1 MHLLYLCVK
10 TSNFA
15 VSITIKNFYDM
26 KTQLLSTLVA
36 LMVAASSFA
45 NTISLIGEA
54 TPGGWS
60 LDNAVA
66 MKPTADGVFEF
77 VGDLKDG
84 SLKLIT
90 QNDFAPSYGPQTN
103 GDSLVMGTTV
113 ELAYRATY
121 GDPDNAFAVKAGRYS
136 LVLDLSG
143 EVAKLTVADGAGLA
157 DKWYVEYPD
166 TLYAVGDATMAG
178 WTATEA
184 IALSETADNSGIYA
198 DTLLLK
204 SGELKFLNQKDWGAG
219 YGATVA
225 NEPINNSGVYALVE
239 LDSTDMKYKVALP
252 QATEFVVEV
261 NVVAGTLT
269 LTALASIYPEKLYIL
284 GDAVGGWS
292 LDTNAQE
299 MTLVEEGVFT
309 WSGSLVEGEMKFFVD
324 KDFSASAYGAV
335 ANGTSIAASGEYA
348 IELLGGEDK
357 KFVATESQVEMTIDL
372 KEMKMVVEV
381 DTIASAVDM
390 VVAENGT
397 MVYDMMG
404 RLRMATNGEIQ
415 PTALPA
421 GVYIIKTSNQSKK
434 VIVK

>member
-1 MHLLYLCVK
+1 
-10 TSNFA
+10 
-15 VSITIKNFYDM
+15 M
-26 KTQLLSTLVA
+26 KTQLLSVLVA
-36 LMVAASSFA
+36 LIVAVPSFA

-77 VGDLKDG
+77 VGDLEDG

-103 GDSLVMGTTV
+103 GDSLVIGTV

-121 GDPDNAFAVKAGRYS
+121 DDPDNAFAVKAGRYS

-143 EVAKLTVADGAGLA
+143 EVAKLTVADGTGLA

-166 TLYAVGDATMAG
+166 TLYAVGDATVAG

-184 IALSETADNSGIYA
+184 IALSETADNSGIYV

-219 YGATVA
+219 YGACIA
-225 NEPINNSGVYALVE
+225 NEPINNAGVYALAA
-239 LDSTDMKYKVALP
+239 LDSTDMKFKVALP

-261 NVVAGTLT
+261 NVVEGSLT
-269 LTALASIYPEKLYIL
+269 LTALASLYPEKLYIL

-292 LDTNAQE
+292 FDTNAQE
-299 MTLVEEGVFT
+299 MTLVAEGVFT

-324 KDFSASAYGAV
+324 KDFSAPAYGAV

-357 KFVATESQVEMTIDL
+357 KFMATESQVEMTIDL

-390 VVAENGT
+390 VVVEGGSA
-397 MVYDMMG
+397 VYDIMG
-404 RLRMATNGEIQ
+404 RLRMVSDGDIL
-415 PTALPA
+415 PSALPA
-421 GVYIIKTSNQSKK
+421 GMYIIKTNNQSKK
-434 VIVK
+434 VILK

>member
-1 MHLLYLCVK
+1 
-10 TSNFA
+10 
-15 VSITIKNFYDM
+15 M
-26 KTQLLSTLVA
+26 KTQLLSVLVA
-36 LMVAASSFA
+36 LIVAVPSFA

-103 GDSLVMGTTV
+103 GDSLVVGTV

-121 GDPDNAFAVKAGRYS
+121 DDPDNAFAVKAGRYS

-143 EVAKLTVADGAGLA
+143 EVAKLTVADGTGLA

-166 TLYAVGDATMAG
+166 TLYAVGDATVAG

-184 IALSETADNSGIYA
+184 IALSETADNSGIYV

-219 YGATVA
+219 YGARVA
-225 NEPINNSGVYALVE
+225 NEPINNAGVYALAA
-239 LDSTDMKYKVALP
+239 LDSKDMKFKVALL

-261 NVVAGTLT
+261 NVVEGSLT
-269 LTALASIYPEKLYIL
+269 LTALAILYPEKLYIL

-292 LDTNAQE
+292 FDTNAQE

-324 KDFSASAYGAV
+324 KDFSSSAYGAV
-335 ANGTSIAASGEYA
+335 THGTSIAASGEYA
-348 IELLGGEDK
+348 LELLGGEDK

-381 DTIASAVDM
+381 DTIATAVDM
-390 VVAENGT
+390 VVVEGGSA
-397 MVYDMMG
+397 VYDIMG
-404 RLRMATNGEIQ
+404 RLRMVSDGDIL
-415 PTALPA
+415 PSALPA
-421 GVYIIKTSNQSKK
+421 GMYIIKTNNQSKK
-434 VIVK
+434 VIIK

>member
-1 MHLLYLCVK
+1 
-10 TSNFA
+10 
-15 VSITIKNFYDM
+15 M
-26 KTQLLSTLVA
+26 KTQLLSVLVA
-36 LMVAASSFA
+36 LIVAVPSFA

-103 GDSLVMGTTV
+103 GESLVIGTV

-121 GDPDNAFAVKAGRYS
+121 ADPDNAFAVKAGRYS

-143 EVAKLTVADGAGLA
+143 EVAKLTVADGTGLA

-184 IALSETADNSGIYA
+184 IALSETADNSGIYV

-219 YGATVA
+219 YGARVA
-225 NEPINNSGVYALVE
+225 NEPINNAGVYALAA
-239 LDSTDMKYKVALP
+239 LDSTDMKFKVALLH
-252 QATEFVVEV
+252 ATEFVVEV
-261 NVVAGTLT
+261 NVVEGSLT
-269 LTALASIYPEKLYIL
+269 LTALASLYPEKLYIL

-324 KDFSASAYGAV
+324 KDFSAPAYGAV
-335 ANGTSIAASGEYA
+335 THGTSIAASGEYA

-381 DTIASAVDM
+381 DTTASAVDM
-390 VVAENGT
+390 VVVEGGSE
-397 MVYDMMG
+397 VYDIMG
-404 RLRMATNGEIQ
+404 RLRMVSDGDIL
-415 PTALPA
+415 PSALPA
-421 GVYIIKTSNQSKK
+421 GMYIIKTNNQSKK
-434 VIVK
+434 VILK

>member
-1 MHLLYLCVK
+1 M
-10 TSNFA
+10 
-15 VSITIKNFYDM
+15 IM
-26 KTQLLSTLVA
+26 KTQLLSMLVA
-36 LMVAASSFA
+36 LMVAVPSMA
-45 NTISLIGEA
+45 NNVSLIGDA

-60 LDNAVA
+60 LDNAVV

-84 SLKLIT
+84 SLKFIT

-103 GDSLVMGTTV
+103 GDSLVIGTV

-121 GDPDNAFAVKAGRYS
+121 DDPDNAFAVKAGRYS

-143 EVAKLTVADGAGLA
+143 EVAKLTVADGTDLA

-166 TLYAVGDATMAG
+166 TLYAVGDATEAG
-178 WTATEA
+178 WTASEA
-184 IALSETADNSGIYA
+184 IAIVETADNSGVYM

-204 SGELKFLNQKDWGAG
+204 SGELKFLNQRDWGAG
-219 YGATVA
+219 YGASVA
-225 NEPINNSGVYALVE
+225 NESIDNAGEYVLAAL
-239 LDSTDMKYKVALP
+239 DDTDMKFKVALP

-261 NVVAGTLT
+261 NIEAGTLT
-269 LTALASIYPEKLYIL
+269 LTALASLYPEKLYIL

-292 LDTNAQE
+292 FDTNAQE
-299 MTLVEEGVFT
+299 MTWVEEGVFE
-309 WSGSLVEGEMKFFVD
+309 WSGALAEGEMKFFVD

-357 KFVATESQVEMTIDL
+357 KFVATESQVEMTINL

-390 VVAENGT
+390 VVVEGGSA
-397 MVYDMMG
+397 VYDVMG
-404 RLRMATNGEIQ
+404 RLRMVSDGDIL
-415 PTALPA
+415 PSALPA
-421 GVYIIKTSNQSKK
+421 GMYIIKTNNQSKK
-434 VIVK
+434 VILK

>member
-1 MHLLYLCVK
+1 
-10 TSNFA
+10 
-15 VSITIKNFYDM
+15 M
-26 KTQLLSTLVA
+26 KTQLLSVLVA
-36 LMVAASSFA
+36 LIVAVPSFA
-45 NTISLIGEA
+45 NSISLIGEA

-103 GDSLVMGTTV
+103 GDSLVIGTV
-113 ELAYRATY
+113 ELAYRASY
-121 GDPDNAFAVKAGRYS
+121 EDPDNAFAVKAGRYS

-143 EVAKLTVADGAGLA
+143 EIAKLTVADGTGLA

-184 IALSETADNSGIYA
+184 IALSETADNSGIYV

-219 YGATVA
+219 YGARVA
-225 NEPINNSGVYALVE
+225 NEPINNAGVYALAA
-239 LDSTDMKYKVALP
+239 LDSTDMKFKVALLH
-252 QATEFVVEV
+252 ATEFVVEV
-261 NVVAGTLT
+261 NVVEGSLT
-269 LTALASIYPEKLYIL
+269 LTALAILYPEKLYIL

-335 ANGTSIAASGEYA
+335 ANGTSIATSGEYA

-390 VVAENGT
+390 VVVEGGSA
-397 MVYDMMG
+397 VYDIMG
-404 RLRMATNGEIQ
+404 RLHMVSDGDIL
-415 PTALPA
+415 PSALPA
-421 GVYIIKTSNQSKK
+421 GMYIIKTNNQSKK
-434 VIVK
+434 VILK

>member
-1 MHLLYLCVK
+1 
-10 TSNFA
+10 
-15 VSITIKNFYDM
+15 M
-26 KTQLLSTLVA
+26 KTQLLSVLVA
-36 LMVAASSFA
+36 LIVAVPSFA

-103 GDSLVMGTTV
+103 GESLVIGTV

-121 GDPDNAFAVKAGRYS
+121 DDPDNAFAVKAGRYS

-143 EVAKLTVADGAGLA
+143 EVAKLTVADGTGLA

-166 TLYAVGDATMAG
+166 TLYAVGDATVAG

-184 IALSETADNSGIYA
+184 IALSETADNSGIYV

-219 YGATVA
+219 YGARVA
-225 NEPINNSGVYALVE
+225 NEPINNAGVYALAA
-239 LDSTDMKYKVALP
+239 LDSTDMKFKVALL
-252 QATEFVVEV
+252 QATEFMVEV
-261 NVVAGTLT
+261 NVVEGTLT
-269 LTALASIYPEKLYIL
+269 LTALASLYPEKLYIL

-292 LDTNAQE
+292 FDTNAQE

-324 KDFSASAYGAV
+324 KDFSAPAYGAV

-357 KFVATESQVEMTIDL
+357 KFMAAESQVEMTIDL

-390 VVAENGT
+390 VVVEGGSE
-397 MVYDMMG
+397 VYDIMG
-404 RLRMATNGEIQ
+404 RLRMVSDGDIL
-415 PTALPA
+415 PSALPA
-421 GVYIIKTSNQSKK
+421 GMYIIKTNNQSKK
-434 VIVK
+434 VILK

>member
-1 MHLLYLCVK
+1 
-10 TSNFA
+10 
-15 VSITIKNFYDM
+15 M
-26 KTQLLSTLVA
+26 KTQLLSVLVA
-36 LMVAASSFA
+36 LIVAVPSFA

-90 QNDFAPSYGPQTN
+90 QNDFAPSYGPQTD
-103 GDSLVMGTTV
+103 GDPLVIGTV

-121 GDPDNAFAVKAGRYS
+121 DDPDNAFAVKAGRYS

-143 EVAKLTVADGAGLA
+143 EVAKLTVADGTGLA

-166 TLYAVGDATMAG
+166 TLYAVGDATVAG

-184 IALSETADNSGIYA
+184 IALSETADNSGIYV

-225 NEPINNSGVYALVE
+225 NEPINNSGVYALAA
-239 LDSTDMKYKVALP
+239 LGSTDMKFKVSLP
-252 QATEFVVEV
+252 QAIEFLVEV
-261 NVVAGTLT
+261 NLTAGTLT
-269 LTALASIYPEKLYIL
+269 LTALEGLYPEKLYIL

-292 LDTNAQE
+292 FDTNAQE

-324 KDFSASAYGAV
+324 KDFSSSAYGAV
-335 ANGTSIAASGEYA
+335 THGTSIAASGEYA
-348 IELLGGEDK
+348 LELLGGEDK

-381 DTIASAVDM
+381 DTIATAVDM
-390 VVAENGT
+390 VVVEGGSA
-397 MVYDMMG
+397 VYDIMG
-404 RLRMATNGEIQ
+404 RLRMVSDGDIL
-415 PTALPA
+415 PSALPA
-421 GVYIIKTSNQSKK
+421 GMYIIKTNNQSKK
-434 VIVK
+434 VIIK

>member
-1 MHLLYLCVK
+1 
-10 TSNFA
+10 
-15 VSITIKNFYDM
+15 M
-26 KTQLLSTLVA
+26 KTQLLSVLVA
-36 LMVAASSFA
+36 LIVAVPSFA
-45 NTISLIGEA
+45 NTISLIGDA

-60 LDNAVA
+60 LDNPVA

-103 GDSLVMGTTV
+103 GESLVIGTV

-121 GDPDNAFAVKAGRYS
+121 DDPDNAFAVKAGRYS

-143 EVAKLTVADGAGLA
+143 EVAKLTVADGTGLA

-166 TLYAVGDATMAG
+166 TLYAVGDATVAG

-184 IALSETADNSGIYA
+184 IALSETADNSGIYV

-219 YGATVA
+219 YGARVA
-225 NEPINNSGVYALVE
+225 NEPINNAGVYALAA
-239 LDSTDMKYKVALP
+239 LDSTDMKFKVALP

-261 NVVAGTLT
+261 NVVEGSLT
-269 LTALASIYPEKLYIL
+269 LTALASLYPEKLYIL

-292 LDTNAQE
+292 FDTNAQE
-299 MTLVEEGVFT
+299 MTLVAEGVFT

-335 ANGTSIAASGEYA
+335 ANGTSIATSGEYA

-390 VVAENGT
+390 VVAEGGSA
-397 MVYDMMG
+397 VYDIMG
-404 RLRMATNGEIQ
+404 RLRMVSDGDIL
-415 PTALPA
+415 PSALPA
-421 GVYIIKTSNQSKK
+421 GMYIIKTNNQSKK
-434 VIVK
+434 VILK

>member
-1 MHLLYLCVK
+1 
-10 TSNFA
+10 
-15 VSITIKNFYDM
+15 M
-26 KTQLLSTLVA
+26 KTQLLSVLVA
-36 LMVAASSFA
+36 LIVAVPSFA

-103 GDSLVMGTTV
+103 GDSLVIGTV

-121 GDPDNAFAVKAGRYS
+121 ADPDNAFAVKAGRYS

-143 EVAKLTVADGAGLA
+143 EVAKLTVADGTGLA

-184 IALSETADNSGIYA
+184 IALSETADNSGIYV

-219 YGATVA
+219 YGARVA
-225 NEPINNSGVYALVE
+225 NEPINNAGVYALAA
-239 LDSTDMKYKVALP
+239 LDSTDMKFKVALLH
-252 QATEFVVEV
+252 ATEFVVEV
-261 NVVAGTLT
+261 NVVEGTLT
-269 LTALASIYPEKLYIL
+269 LTALASLYPEKLYIL

-292 LDTNAQE
+292 FDTNAQE

-381 DTIASAVDM
+381 DTIANAVDM
-390 VVAENGT
+390 VVVEGGSA
-397 MVYDMMG
+397 VYDIMG
-404 RLRMATNGEIQ
+404 RLRMVSDGDIL
-415 PTALPA
+415 PSALPA
-421 GVYIIKTSNQSKK
+421 GMYIIKTNNQSKK
-434 VIVK
+434 VIIK

>member
-1 MHLLYLCVK
+1 
-10 TSNFA
+10 
-15 VSITIKNFYDM
+15 M
-26 KTQLLSTLVA
+26 KTQLLSVLVA
-36 LMVAASSFA
+36 LIVAVPSFA

-103 GDSLVMGTTV
+103 GDSLVIGTV

-121 GDPDNAFAVKAGRYS
+121 DDPDNAFAVKAGRYS
-136 LVLDLSG
+136 LILDLSG
-143 EVAKLTVADGAGLA
+143 EVAKLTVADGTGLA

-225 NEPINNSGVYALVE
+225 NAPIDNSGVYALAA
-239 LDSTDMKYKVALP
+239 LDSTDMKFKVALL

-261 NVVAGTLT
+261 NVVEGSLT
-269 LTALASIYPEKLYIL
+269 LTALASLYPEKLYIL

-292 LDTNAQE
+292 FDTNAQE

-324 KDFSASAYGAV
+324 KDFSAWAYGAV
-335 ANGTSIAASGEYA
+335 THGTSIAASGEYA

-381 DTIASAVDM
+381 DAIASAVDM
-390 VVAENGT
+390 VVVEGGSA
-397 MVYDMMG
+397 VYDIMG
-404 RLRMATNGEIQ
+404 RLRMVSDGDIL
-415 PTALPA
+415 PSALPA
-421 GVYIIKTSNQSKK
+421 GMYIIKTNNQSKK
-434 VIVK
+434 VILK

>member
-1 MHLLYLCVK
+1 
-10 TSNFA
+10 
-15 VSITIKNFYDM
+15 M
-26 KTQLLSTLVA
+26 KTQLLSVLVA
-36 LMVAASSFA
+36 LIVAVPSFA

-90 QNDFAPSYGPQTN
+90 QNDFAPSYGPQTD
-103 GDSLVMGTTV
+103 GDPLVIGTV

-121 GDPDNAFAVKAGRYS
+121 DDPDNAFAVKAGRYS

-143 EVAKLTVADGAGLA
+143 EVAKLTVADGTGLA

-166 TLYAVGDATMAG
+166 TLYAVGDATVAG

-184 IALSETADNSGIYA
+184 IALSETADNSGIYV

-219 YGATVA
+219 YGARVA
-225 NEPINNSGVYALVE
+225 NEPINNAGVYALAA
-239 LDSTDMKYKVALP
+239 LDSKDMKFKVALL

-261 NVVAGTLT
+261 NVVEGSLT
-269 LTALASIYPEKLYIL
+269 LTALAILYPEKLYIL

-292 LDTNAQE
+292 FDTNAQE

-324 KDFSASAYGAV
+324 KDFSSSAYGAV
-335 ANGTSIAASGEYA
+335 THGTSIAASGEYA
-348 IELLGGEDK
+348 LELLGGEDK

-381 DTIASAVDM
+381 DTIATAVDM
-390 VVAENGT
+390 VVVEGGSA
-397 MVYDMMG
+397 VYDIMG
-404 RLRMATNGEIQ
+404 RLRMVSDGDIL
-415 PTALPA
+415 PSALPA
-421 GVYIIKTSNQSKK
+421 GMYIIKTNNQSKK
-434 VIVK
+434 VIIK

>member
-1 MHLLYLCVK
+1 
-10 TSNFA
+10 
-15 VSITIKNFYDM
+15 M
-26 KTQLLSTLVA
+26 KTQLLSVLVA
-36 LMVAASSFA
+36 LIVAVPSFA

-103 GDSLVMGTTV
+103 GDSLVVGTV

-121 GDPDNAFAVKAGRYS
+121 ADPDNAFAVKAGRYS

-143 EVAKLTVADGAGLA
+143 EEAKLTVADGTGLA

-184 IALSETADNSGIYA
+184 IALSETADNSGIYV

-219 YGATVA
+219 YGARVA
-225 NEPINNSGVYALVE
+225 NEPINNAGVYALAA
-239 LDSTDMKYKVALP
+239 LDSKDMKFKVALL

-261 NVVAGTLT
+261 NVVEGSLT
-269 LTALASIYPEKLYIL
+269 LTALAILYPEKLYIL

-292 LDTNAQE
+292 FDTNAQE

-324 KDFSASAYGAV
+324 KDFSSSAYGAV
-335 ANGTSIAASGEYA
+335 THGTSIAASGEYA
-348 IELLGGEDK
+348 LELLGGEDK

-381 DTIASAVDM
+381 DTIATAVDM
-390 VVAENGT
+390 VVVEGGSA
-397 MVYDMMG
+397 VYDIMG
-404 RLRMATNGEIQ
+404 RLRMVSDGDIL
-415 PTALPA
+415 PSALPA
-421 GVYIIKTSNQSKK
+421 GMYIIKTNNQSKK
-434 VIVK
+434 VIIK

>member
-1 MHLLYLCVK
+1 
-10 TSNFA
+10 
-15 VSITIKNFYDM
+15 M
-26 KTQLLSTLVA
+26 KTQLLSVLVA
-36 LMVAASSFA
+36 LIVAVPSFA

-84 SLKLIT
+84 SLKFVV
-90 QNDFAPSYGPQTN
+90 QHDFVPSYGPQTN
-103 GDSLVMGTTV
+103 GESLVIGTV
-113 ELAYRATY
+113 ELAYRATL

-143 EVAKLTVADGAGLA
+143 EVAKLTVADGTGLA

-166 TLYAVGDATMAG
+166 TLYAVGDATVAG

-184 IALSETADNSGIYA
+184 IALSETADNSGIYV

-225 NEPINNSGVYALVE
+225 NEPINNAGVYALAA
-239 LDSTDMKYKVALP
+239 LDASDMKFKVSLS

-269 LTALASIYPEKLYIL
+269 LTAIYPEKLYIL

-292 LDTNAQE
+292 FDTNAQE

-348 IELLGGEDK
+348 IELLRGEDK
-357 KFVATESQVEMTIDL
+357 KFVATKSQVEMTIDL

-381 DTIASAVDM
+381 DTIATAVDM
-390 VVAENGT
+390 VVVEGGSA
-397 MVYDMMG
+397 VYDIMG
-404 RLRMATNGEIQ
+404 RLRMVSDGDIL
-415 PTALPA
+415 PSALPA
-421 GVYIIKTSNQSKK
+421 GMYIIKTNNQSKK
-434 VIVK
+434 VIIK

>member
-1 MHLLYLCVK
+1 
-10 TSNFA
+10 
-15 VSITIKNFYDM
+15 M
-26 KTQLLSTLVA
+26 KTQLLSVLVA
-36 LMVAASSFA
+36 LIVAVPSFA

-103 GDSLVMGTTV
+103 GESLVIGTV

-121 GDPDNAFAVKAGRYS
+121 ADPDNAFAVKAGRYS

-143 EVAKLTVADGAGLA
+143 EEAKLTVADGTGLA

-184 IALSETADNSGIYA
+184 IALSETADNSGIYV

-219 YGATVA
+219 YGARVA
-225 NEPINNSGVYALVE
+225 NEPINNAGVYALAA
-239 LDSTDMKYKVALP
+239 LDSKDMKFKVALL

-261 NVVAGTLT
+261 NVVEGSLT
-269 LTALASIYPEKLYIL
+269 LTALAILYPEKLYIL

-292 LDTNAQE
+292 FDTNAQE

-324 KDFSASAYGAV
+324 KDFSSSAYGAV
-335 ANGTSIAASGEYA
+335 THGTSIAASGEYA
-348 IELLGGEDK
+348 LELLGGEDK

-390 VVAENGT
+390 VVVEGGSA
-397 MVYDMMG
+397 VYDIMG
-404 RLRMATNGEIQ
+404 RLRMVSDGDIL
-415 PTALPA
+415 PSALPA
-421 GVYIIKTSNQSKK
+421 GMYIIKTNNQSKK
-434 VIVK
+434 VILK

>member
-1 MHLLYLCVK
+1 
-10 TSNFA
+10 
-15 VSITIKNFYDM
+15 M
-26 KTQLLSTLVA
+26 KTQLLSVLVA
-36 LMVAASSFA
+36 LIVAVPSFA

-103 GDSLVMGTTV
+103 GDSLVIGTV

-121 GDPDNAFAVKAGRYS
+121 ADPDNAFAVKAGRYS

-143 EVAKLTVADGAGLA
+143 EEAKLTVADGTGLA

-184 IALSETADNSGIYA
+184 IALSETADNSGIYV

-219 YGATVA
+219 YGARVA
-225 NEPINNSGVYALVE
+225 NEPINNAGVYALAA
-239 LDSTDMKYKVALP
+239 LDSKDMKFKVALL

-261 NVVAGTLT
+261 NVVEGSLT
-269 LTALASIYPEKLYIL
+269 LTALAILYPEKLYIL

-292 LDTNAQE
+292 FDTNAQE

-324 KDFSASAYGAV
+324 KDFSSSAYGAV
-335 ANGTSIAASGEYA
+335 THGTSIAASGEYA
-348 IELLGGEDK
+348 LELLGGEDK

-381 DTIASAVDM
+381 DTIATAVDM
-390 VVAENGT
+390 VVVEGGSA
-397 MVYDMMG
+397 VYDIMG
-404 RLRMATNGEIQ
+404 RLRMVSDGDIL
-415 PTALPA
+415 PSALPA
-421 GVYIIKTSNQSKK
+421 GMYIIKTNNQSKK
-434 VIVK
+434 VIIK

>member
-1 MHLLYLCVK
+1 
-10 TSNFA
+10 
-15 VSITIKNFYDM
+15 M
-26 KTQLLSTLVA
+26 KTQLLSVLVA
-36 LMVAASSFA
+36 LIVAVPSFA

-103 GDSLVMGTTV
+103 GESLVIGTV

-121 GDPDNAFAVKAGRYS
+121 ADPDNAFAVKAGRYS

-143 EVAKLTVADGAGLA
+143 EEAKLTVADGTGLA

-184 IALSETADNSGIYA
+184 IALSETADNSGIYV

-219 YGATVA
+219 YGARVA
-225 NEPINNSGVYALVE
+225 NEPINNAGVYALAA
-239 LDSTDMKYKVALP
+239 LDSKDMKFKVALL

-261 NVVAGTLT
+261 NVVEGSLT
-269 LTALASIYPEKLYIL
+269 LTALAILYPEKLYIL

-292 LDTNAQE
+292 FDTNAQE

-324 KDFSASAYGAV
+324 KDFSSSAYGAV
-335 ANGTSIAASGEYA
+335 THGTSIAASGEYA

-390 VVAENGT
+390 VVVEGGSA
-397 MVYDMMG
+397 VYDIMG
-404 RLRMATNGEIQ
+404 RLRMVSDGDIL
-415 PTALPA
+415 PSALPA
-421 GVYIIKTSNQSKK
+421 GMYIIKTNNQSKK
-434 VIVK
+434 VILK

>member
-1 MHLLYLCVK
+1 
-10 TSNFA
+10 
-15 VSITIKNFYDM
+15 M
-26 KTQLLSTLVA
+26 KTQLLSVLVA
-36 LMVAASSFA
+36 LIVAVPSFA

-103 GDSLVMGTTV
+103 GESLVIGTV

-121 GDPDNAFAVKAGRYS
+121 ADPDNAFAVKAGRYS

-143 EVAKLTVADGAGLA
+143 EEAKLTVADGTGLA

-184 IALSETADNSGIYA
+184 IALSETADNSGIYV

-219 YGATVA
+219 YGARVA
-225 NEPINNSGVYALVE
+225 NEPINNAGVYALAA
-239 LDSTDMKYKVALP
+239 LDSKDMKFKVALL

-261 NVVAGTLT
+261 NVVEGSLT
-269 LTALASIYPEKLYIL
+269 LTALAILYPEKLYIL

-292 LDTNAQE
+292 FDTNAQE

-335 ANGTSIAASGEYA
+335 AHGTSIAASGEYA

-381 DTIASAVDM
+381 DTIATAVDM
-390 VVAENGT
+390 VVVEGGSA
-397 MVYDMMG
+397 VYDIMG
-404 RLRMATNGEIQ
+404 RLRMVSDGDIL
-415 PTALPA
+415 PSALPA
-421 GVYIIKTSNQSKK
+421 GMYIIKTNNQSKK
-434 VIVK
+434 VIIK

>member
-1 MHLLYLCVK
+1 
-10 TSNFA
+10 
-15 VSITIKNFYDM
+15 
-26 KTQLLSTLVA
+26 
-36 LMVAASSFA
+36 
-45 NTISLIGEA
+45 
-54 TPGGWS
+54 
-60 LDNAVA
+60 

-103 GDSLVMGTTV
+103 GDSLVIGTV

-121 GDPDNAFAVKAGRYS
+121 DDPDNAFAVKAGRYS

-143 EVAKLTVADGAGLA
+143 EVAKLTVADGTGLA

-166 TLYAVGDATMAG
+166 TLYAVGDATVAG

-184 IALSETADNSGIYA
+184 IALSETADNSGIYV

-219 YGATVA
+219 YGARVA
-225 NEPINNSGVYALVE
+225 NEPINNAGVYALAA
-239 LDSTDMKYKVALP
+239 LDSTDMKFKVALLH
-252 QATEFVVEV
+252 ATEFVVEV
-261 NVVAGTLT
+261 NVVEGSLT
-269 LTALASIYPEKLYIL
+269 LTALAILYPEKLYIL

-292 LDTNAQE
+292 FDTNAQE

-357 KFVATESQVEMTIDL
+357 KFMAAESQVEMTIDL

-381 DTIASAVDM
+381 DAIATAVDM
-390 VVAENGT
+390 VVVEGGSA
-397 MVYDMMG
+397 VYDIMG
-404 RLRMATNGEIQ
+404 RLRMVSDGDIL
-415 PTALPA
+415 PSALPA
-421 GVYIIKTSNQSKK
+421 GMYIIKTNNQSKK
-434 VIVK
+434 VIIK

>member
-1 MHLLYLCVK
+1 
-10 TSNFA
+10 
-15 VSITIKNFYDM
+15 M
-26 KTQLLSTLVA
+26 KTQLLSVLVA
-36 LMVAASSFA
+36 LIVAVPSFA

-103 GDSLVMGTTV
+103 GESLVIGTV

-121 GDPDNAFAVKAGRYS
+121 ADPDNAFAVKAGRYS

-143 EVAKLTVADGAGLA
+143 EEAKLTVADGTGLA

-184 IALSETADNSGIYA
+184 IALSETADNSGIYV

-219 YGATVA
+219 YGARVA
-225 NEPINNSGVYALVE
+225 NEPINNAGVYALAA
-239 LDSTDMKYKVALP
+239 LDSKDMKFKVALL

-261 NVVAGTLT
+261 NVVEGSLT
-269 LTALASIYPEKLYIL
+269 LTALAILYPEKLYIL

-292 LDTNAQE
+292 FDTNAQE

-324 KDFSASAYGAV
+324 KDFSSSAYGAV
-335 ANGTSIAASGEYA
+335 THGTSIAASGEYA
-348 IELLGGEDK
+348 LELLGGEDK

-390 VVAENGT
+390 VVVEGGSA
-397 MVYDMMG
+397 VYDIMG
-404 RLRMATNGEIQ
+404 RLRMVSDGDIL
-415 PTALPA
+415 PSALPA
-421 GVYIIKTSNQSKK
+421 GMYIIKTNNQSKK
-434 VIVK
+434 VIIK

>member
-1 MHLLYLCVK
+1 
-10 TSNFA
+10 
-15 VSITIKNFYDM
+15 M
-26 KTQLLSTLVA
+26 KTQLLSVLVA
-36 LMVAASSFA
+36 LIVAVPSFA

-54 TPGGWS
+54 TPGGWA

-103 GDSLVMGTTV
+103 GDSLVIGTV
-113 ELAYRATY
+113 ELAYRASY
-121 GDPDNAFAVKAGRYS
+121 EDPDNAFAVKAGRYS

-143 EVAKLTVADGAGLA
+143 EIAKLTVADGTGLA

-184 IALSETADNSGIYA
+184 IALSETADNSGIYV

-219 YGATVA
+219 YGARVA
-225 NEPINNSGVYALVE
+225 NEPINNAGVYALAA
-239 LDSTDMKYKVALP
+239 LDSTDMKFKVALP

-261 NVVAGTLT
+261 NVVEGTLT
-269 LTALASIYPEKLYIL
+269 LTALASLYPEKMYIL

-292 LDTNAQE
+292 FDTNAQE

-390 VVAENGT
+390 VVVEGGSA
-397 MVYDMMG
+397 VYDIMG
-404 RLRMATNGEIQ
+404 RLRMVSDGDIL
-415 PTALPA
+415 PSALPA
-421 GVYIIKTSNQSKK
+421 GMYIIKTNNQSKK
-434 VIVK
+434 VIIK

>member
-1 MHLLYLCVK
+1 
-10 TSNFA
+10 
-15 VSITIKNFYDM
+15 M
-26 KTQLLSTLVA
+26 KTQLLSVLVA
-36 LMVAASSFA
+36 LIVAVPSFA

-66 MKPTADGVFEF
+66 MKPAADDVFEF

-84 SLKLIT
+84 SLKFVV
-90 QNDFAPSYGPQTN
+90 QHDFVPSYGPQTN
-103 GDSLVMGTTV
+103 GESLVIGTV
-113 ELAYRATY
+113 ELAYRAIY
-121 GDPDNAFAVKAGRYS
+121 DDPDNAFAVKAGRYS

-143 EVAKLTVADGAGLA
+143 EVAKLTVADGTGLA

-166 TLYAVGDATMAG
+166 TLYAVGDATVAG

-184 IALSETADNSGIYA
+184 IALSETADNSGIYV

-219 YGATVA
+219 YGARVA
-225 NEPINNSGVYALVE
+225 NEPINNAGVYALAA
-239 LDSTDMKYKVALP
+239 LDSTDMKFKVALP

-261 NVVAGTLT
+261 NVVEGSLT

-292 LDTNAQE
+292 FDTNAQE

-309 WSGSLVEGEMKFFVD
+309 WSGSLAEGEMKFFVD
-324 KDFSASAYGAV
+324 KDFSSSAYGAV
-335 ANGTSIAASGEYA
+335 THGTSIAASGEYA

-381 DTIASAVDM
+381 DAIATAVDM
-390 VVAENGT
+390 VVVEGGSA
-397 MVYDMMG
+397 VYDIMG
-404 RLRMATNGEIQ
+404 RLRMISDGDIL
-415 PTALPA
+415 PSALPA
-421 GVYIIKTSNQSKK
+421 GMYIIKTNNQSKK
-434 VIVK
+434 VILK

>member
-1 MHLLYLCVK
+1 
-10 TSNFA
+10 
-15 VSITIKNFYDM
+15 M
-26 KTQLLSTLVA
+26 KTQLLSVLVA
-36 LMVAASSFA
+36 LIVAVPSFA

-103 GDSLVMGTTV
+103 GESLVIGTV

-121 GDPDNAFAVKAGRYS
+121 ADPDNAFAVKAGRYS

-143 EVAKLTVADGAGLA
+143 EVAKLTVADGTGLA

-184 IALSETADNSGIYA
+184 IALSETADNSGIYV

-219 YGATVA
+219 YGARVA
-225 NEPINNSGVYALVE
+225 NEPINNAGVYALAA
-239 LDSTDMKYKVALP
+239 LDSKDMKFKVALL

-261 NVVAGTLT
+261 NVVEGSLT
-269 LTALASIYPEKLYIL
+269 LTALAILYPEKLYIL

-292 LDTNAQE
+292 FDTNAQE

-324 KDFSASAYGAV
+324 KDFSSSAYGAV
-335 ANGTSIAASGEYA
+335 THGTSIAASGEYA
-348 IELLGGEDK
+348 LELLGGEDK

-381 DTIASAVDM
+381 DTIATAVDM
-390 VVAENGT
+390 VVVEGGSA
-397 MVYDMMG
+397 VYDIMG
-404 RLRMATNGEIQ
+404 RLRMVSDGDIL
-415 PTALPA
+415 PSALPA
-421 GVYIIKTSNQSKK
+421 GMYIIKTNNQSKK
-434 VIVK
+434 VIIK

>member
-1 MHLLYLCVK
+1 
-10 TSNFA
+10 
-15 VSITIKNFYDM
+15 M
-26 KTQLLSTLVA
+26 KTQLLSVLVA
-36 LMVAASSFA
+36 LIVAVPSFA

-103 GDSLVMGTTV
+103 GDSLVVGTV

-121 GDPDNAFAVKAGRYS
+121 DDPDNAFAVKAGRYS

-143 EVAKLTVADGAGLA
+143 EVAKLTVADGTGLA

-166 TLYAVGDATMAG
+166 TLYAVGDATVAG

-184 IALSETADNSGIYA
+184 IALSETADNSGIYV

-219 YGATVA
+219 YGARVA
-225 NEPINNSGVYALVE
+225 NEPINNAGVYALAA
-239 LDSTDMKYKVALP
+239 LDSTDMKFKVALP

-261 NVVAGTLT
+261 NVVEGSLT
-269 LTALASIYPEKLYIL
+269 LTALASLYPEKLYIL

-292 LDTNAQE
+292 FDTNAQE

-390 VVAENGT
+390 VVVEGGSA
-397 MVYDMMG
+397 VYDIMG
-404 RLRMATNGEIQ
+404 RLRMVSDGDIL
-415 PTALPA
+415 PSALPA
-421 GVYIIKTSNQSKK
+421 GMYIIKTNNQSKK
-434 VIVK
+434 VIIK

>member
-1 MHLLYLCVK
+1 
-10 TSNFA
+10 
-15 VSITIKNFYDM
+15 M
-26 KTQLLSTLVA
+26 KTQLLSVLVA
-36 LMVAASSFA
+36 LIVAVPSFA

-103 GDSLVMGTTV
+103 GDSLVVGTV

-121 GDPDNAFAVKAGRYS
+121 DDPDNAFAVKAGRYS

-143 EVAKLTVADGAGLA
+143 EVAKLTVADGTGLA

-184 IALSETADNSGIYA
+184 IALSETADNSGIYV

-219 YGATVA
+219 YGARVA
-225 NEPINNSGVYALVE
+225 NEPINNAGVYALAA
-239 LDSTDMKYKVALP
+239 LDSTDMKFKVALL

-261 NVVAGTLT
+261 NVVEGSLT
-269 LTALASIYPEKLYIL
+269 LTALASLYPEKLYIL

-292 LDTNAQE
+292 FDTNAQE

-335 ANGTSIAASGEYA
+335 ANGTSLAASGEYA

-357 KFVATESQVEMTIDL
+357 KFVAAESQVEMTIDL

-381 DTIASAVDM
+381 GAIATAIDM
-390 VVAENGT
+390 VVVEGGSA
-397 MVYDMMG
+397 VYDIMG
-404 RLRMATNGEIQ
+404 RLRMVSDGDIL
-415 PTALPA
+415 PSALPA
-421 GVYIIKTSNQSKK
+421 GMYIIKTNNQSKK
-434 VIVK
+434 VILK

>member
-1 MHLLYLCVK
+1 
-10 TSNFA
+10 
-15 VSITIKNFYDM
+15 M
-26 KTQLLSTLVA
+26 KTQLLSVLVA
-36 LMVAASSFA
+36 LIVAVPSFA

-103 GDSLVMGTTV
+103 GESLVIGTV

-121 GDPDNAFAVKAGRYS
+121 ADPDNAFAVKAGRYS

-143 EVAKLTVADGAGLA
+143 EEAKLTVADGTGLA

-184 IALSETADNSGIYA
+184 IALSETADNSGIYV

-219 YGATVA
+219 YGARVA
-225 NEPINNSGVYALVE
+225 NEPINNAGVYALAA
-239 LDSTDMKYKVALP
+239 LDSKDMKFKVALL

-261 NVVAGTLT
+261 NVVEGSLT
-269 LTALASIYPEKLYIL
+269 LTALAILYPEKLYIL

-292 LDTNAQE
+292 FDTNAQE

-324 KDFSASAYGAV
+324 KDFSSSAYGAV
-335 ANGTSIAASGEYA
+335 THGTSIAASGEYA
-348 IELLGGEDK
+348 LELLGGEDK
-357 KFVATESQVEMTIDL
+357 KFMAAESQVEMTIDL

-381 DTIASAVDM
+381 DTIATAVDM
-390 VVAENGT
+390 VVVEGGSA
-397 MVYDMMG
+397 VYDIMG
-404 RLRMATNGEIQ
+404 RLRMVSDGDIL
-415 PTALPA
+415 PSALPA
-421 GVYIIKTSNQSKK
+421 GMYIIKTNNQSKK
-434 VIVK
+434 VIIK

>member
-1 MHLLYLCVK
+1 
-10 TSNFA
+10 
-15 VSITIKNFYDM
+15 M
-26 KTQLLSTLVA
+26 KTQLLSILVA
-36 LMVAASSFA
+36 LIVAVPSFA
-45 NTISLIGEA
+45 NTVSLIGEA

-60 LDNAVA
+60 LDKAVA
-66 MKPTADGVFEF
+66 MKPMADDVFEF

-103 GDSLVMGTTV
+103 GDSLVIGTV

-121 GDPDNAFAVKAGRYS
+121 DDPDNAFAVKAGRYS

-143 EVAKLTVADGAGLA
+143 EVAKLTVADGTGLA

-166 TLYAVGDATMAG
+166 TLYAVGDATVAG

-184 IALSETADNSGIYA
+184 IALSETADNSGIYV

-219 YGATVA
+219 YGARVA
-225 NEPINNSGVYALVE
+225 NEPINNAGVYALAA
-239 LDSTDMKYKVALP
+239 LDSTDMKFKVALL

-261 NVVAGTLT
+261 NVVEGSLT
-269 LTALASIYPEKLYIL
+269 LTALASLYPEKLYIL

-292 LDTNAQE
+292 FDTNAQE

-309 WSGSLVEGEMKFFVD
+309 WSGFLVEGEMKFFVD

-357 KFVATESQVEMTIDL
+357 KFVATKSQVEMTIDL

-390 VVAENGT
+390 VVVEGGSA
-397 MVYDMMG
+397 VYDIMG
-404 RLRMATNGEIQ
+404 RLRMISDGDIL
-415 PTALPA
+415 PSALPA
-421 GVYIIKTSNQSKK
+421 GMYIIKTNNQSKK
-434 VIVK
+434 VILK

>member
-1 MHLLYLCVK
+1 
-10 TSNFA
+10 
-15 VSITIKNFYDM
+15 M
-26 KTQLLSTLVA
+26 KTQLLSVLVA
-36 LMVAASSFA
+36 LIVAVPSFA

-103 GDSLVMGTTV
+103 GDSLVIGTV
-113 ELAYRATY
+113 ELAYRASY
-121 GDPDNAFAVKAGRYS
+121 EDPDNAFAVKAGRYS

-143 EVAKLTVADGAGLA
+143 EIAKLTVADGTGLA

-166 TLYAVGDATMAG
+166 TLYAVGDATVAG

-184 IALSETADNSGIYA
+184 IALSETADNSGIYV

-219 YGATVA
+219 YGARVA
-225 NEPINNSGVYALVE
+225 NEPINNAGVYALAA
-239 LDSTDMKYKVALP
+239 LDSTDMKFKVALP

-261 NVVAGTLT
+261 NVVEGTLT
-269 LTALASIYPEKLYIL
+269 LTALASLYPEKLYIL

-292 LDTNAQE
+292 FDTNAQE

-381 DTIASAVDM
+381 DTIANAVDM
-390 VVAENGT
+390 VVVEGGSA
-397 MVYDMMG
+397 VYDIMG
-404 RLRMATNGEIQ
+404 RLRMVSDGDIL
-415 PTALPA
+415 PSALPA
-421 GVYIIKTSNQSKK
+421 GMYIIKTNNQSKK
-434 VIVK
+434 VILK

>member
-1 MHLLYLCVK
+1 
-10 TSNFA
+10 
-15 VSITIKNFYDM
+15 M
-26 KTQLLSTLVA
+26 KTQLLSVLVA
-36 LMVAASSFA
+36 LIVAVPSFA

-103 GDSLVMGTTV
+103 GDSLVIGTV

-143 EVAKLTVADGAGLA
+143 EVAKLTVADGTGLA

-166 TLYAVGDATMAG
+166 TLYAVGDATVAG

-184 IALSETADNSGIYA
+184 IALSETADNSGIYV

-219 YGATVA
+219 YGARVA
-225 NEPINNSGVYALVE
+225 NEPINNAGVYALAA
-239 LDSTDMKYKVALP
+239 LDSTDMKFKVALP
-252 QATEFVVEV
+252 QVTEFVVEV
-261 NVVAGTLT
+261 NVVEGSLT
-269 LTALASIYPEKLYIL
+269 LTALASLYPEKMYIL

-292 LDTNAQE
+292 FDDNAQE
-299 MTLVEEGVFT
+299 MTWVEEGVFE
-309 WSGSLVEGEMKFFVD
+309 WSGALAEGEMKFFVD
-324 KDFSASAYGAV
+324 KDFSSSAYGAV
-335 ANGTSIAASGEYA
+335 VNGTSLAASGEYA
-348 IELLGGEDK
+348 IELLASEDK
-357 KFVATESQVEMTIDL
+357 KFVAAESQVEMTIDL

-381 DTIASAVDM
+381 GAIATAVDM
-390 VVAENGT
+390 VVVEGGIA
-397 MVYDMMG
+397 VYDIMG
-404 RLRMATNGEIQ
+404 RLRMVSDGDIL
-415 PTALPA
+415 PSALPA
-421 GVYIIKTSNQSKK
+421 GMYIIKTNNQLKK
-434 VIVK
+434 VIIK

>member
-1 MHLLYLCVK
+1 
-10 TSNFA
+10 
-15 VSITIKNFYDM
+15 M
-26 KTQLLSTLVA
+26 KTQLLSVLVA
-36 LMVAASSFA
+36 LIVAVPSFA

-103 GDSLVMGTTV
+103 GDSLVIGTV

-121 GDPDNAFAVKAGRYS
+121 ADPDNAFAVKAGRYS

-143 EVAKLTVADGAGLA
+143 EVAKLTVADGTGLA

-166 TLYAVGDATMAG
+166 TLYAVGDATVAG

-184 IALSETADNSGIYA
+184 IALSETADNSGIYV

-219 YGATVA
+219 YGARVA
-225 NEPINNSGVYALVE
+225 NEPINNAGVYALAA
-239 LDSTDMKYKVALP
+239 LDSTDMKFKVALP

-261 NVVAGTLT
+261 NVVEGTLT
-269 LTALASIYPEKLYIL
+269 LTALASLYPEKLYIL

-292 LDTNAQE
+292 FDTNAQE

-381 DTIASAVDM
+381 DTTASAVDM
-390 VVAENGT
+390 VVVEGGSE
-397 MVYDMMG
+397 VYDIMG
-404 RLRMATNGEIQ
+404 RLRMVSDGDML
-415 PTALPA
+415 PSALPA
-421 GVYIIKTSNQSKK
+421 GMYIIKTNNQSKK
-434 VIVK
+434 VILK

>member
-1 MHLLYLCVK
+1 
-10 TSNFA
+10 
-15 VSITIKNFYDM
+15 M
-26 KTQLLSTLVA
+26 KTQLLSVLVA
-36 LMVAASSFA
+36 LIVAVPSFA
-45 NTISLIGEA
+45 NTISLIGDA

-66 MKPTADGVFEF
+66 MMPTADGVFEF

-103 GDSLVMGTTV
+103 GDSLVIGTV

-121 GDPDNAFAVKAGRYS
+121 DDPDNAFAVKAGRYS

-143 EVAKLTVADGAGLA
+143 EVAKLTVADGIGLA

-184 IALSETADNSGIYA
+184 IALSETADNSGIYV

-219 YGATVA
+219 YGARVA
-225 NEPINNSGVYALVE
+225 NEPINNAGVYALAA
-239 LDSTDMKYKVALP
+239 LDSTDMKFKVALP

-261 NVVAGTLT
+261 NVVEGSLT
-269 LTALASIYPEKLYIL
+269 LTALASLYPEKLYIL

-292 LDTNAQE
+292 FDTNAQE

-309 WSGSLVEGEMKFFVD
+309 WSGSLAEGEMKFFVD

-357 KFVATESQVEMTIDL
+357 KFVAT
-372 KEMKMVVEV
+372 
-381 DTIASAVDM
+381 
-390 VVAENGT
+390 
-397 MVYDMMG
+397 
-404 RLRMATNGEIQ
+404 
-415 PTALPA
+415 
-421 GVYIIKTSNQSKK
+421 
-434 VIVK
+434 

>member
-1 MHLLYLCVK
+1 
-10 TSNFA
+10 
-15 VSITIKNFYDM
+15 M
-26 KTQLLSTLVA
+26 KTQLLSVLVA
-36 LMVAASSFA
+36 LIVAVPSFA

-103 GDSLVMGTTV
+103 GESLVIGTV

-121 GDPDNAFAVKAGRYS
+121 ADPDNAFAVKAGRYS

-143 EVAKLTVADGAGLA
+143 EVAKLTVADGTGLA

-184 IALSETADNSGIYA
+184 IALSETADNSGIYV

-219 YGATVA
+219 YGARVA
-225 NEPINNSGVYALVE
+225 NEPINNAGVYALAA
-239 LDSTDMKYKVALP
+239 LDSTDMKFKVALP

-261 NVVAGTLT
+261 NVVEGSLT

-292 LDTNAQE
+292 FDTNAQE

-324 KDFSASAYGAV
+324 KDFSSSAYGAV
-335 ANGTSIAASGEYA
+335 THGTSIAASGEYA
-348 IELLGGEDK
+348 LELLGGEDK

-390 VVAENGT
+390 VVVEGGSA
-397 MVYDMMG
+397 VYDIMG
-404 RLRMATNGEIQ
+404 RLRMVSDGDIL
-415 PTALPA
+415 PSALPA
-421 GVYIIKTSNQSKK
+421 GMYIIKTNNQSKK
-434 VIVK
+434 VIIK

>member
-1 MHLLYLCVK
+1 
-10 TSNFA
+10 
-15 VSITIKNFYDM
+15 M
-26 KTQLLSTLVA
+26 KTQLLSVLVA
-36 LMVAASSFA
+36 LIVAVPSFA

-103 GDSLVMGTTV
+103 GDSLVIGTV

-121 GDPDNAFAVKAGRYS
+121 ADPDNAFAVKAGRYS

-143 EVAKLTVADGAGLA
+143 EVAKLTVADGTGLA

-184 IALSETADNSGIYA
+184 IALSETADNSGIYV

-219 YGATVA
+219 YGARVA
-225 NEPINNSGVYALVE
+225 NEPINNAGVYALAA
-239 LDSTDMKYKVALP
+239 LDSKDMKFKVALL

-261 NVVAGTLT
+261 NVVEGSLT
-269 LTALASIYPEKLYIL
+269 LTALAILYPEKLYIL

-292 LDTNAQE
+292 FDTNAQE

-324 KDFSASAYGAV
+324 KDFSSSAYGAV
-335 ANGTSIAASGEYA
+335 THGTSIAASGEYA
-348 IELLGGEDK
+348 LELLGGEDK

-381 DTIASAVDM
+381 DTIATAVDM
-390 VVAENGT
+390 VVVEGGSA
-397 MVYDMMG
+397 VYDIMG
-404 RLRMATNGEIQ
+404 RLRMVSDGDIL
-415 PTALPA
+415 PSALPA
-421 GVYIIKTSNQSKK
+421 GMYIIKTNNQSKK
-434 VIVK
+434 VIIK

>member
-1 MHLLYLCVK
+1 
-10 TSNFA
+10 
-15 VSITIKNFYDM
+15 M
-26 KTQLLSTLVA
+26 KTQLLSVLVA
-36 LMVAASSFA
+36 LIVAVPSFA

-103 GDSLVMGTTV
+103 GDSLVIGTV

-121 GDPDNAFAVKAGRYS
+121 ADPDNAFAVKAGRYS

-143 EVAKLTVADGAGLA
+143 EVAKLTVADGTGLA

-166 TLYAVGDATMAG
+166 TLYAVGDATVAG

-184 IALSETADNSGIYA
+184 IALSETADNSGIYV

-219 YGATVA
+219 YGARVA
-225 NEPINNSGVYALVE
+225 NEPINNAGVYALAA
-239 LDSTDMKYKVALP
+239 LDATDMKFRVSLS

-269 LTALASIYPEKLYIL
+269 LTAIYPEKLYIL

-292 LDTNAQE
+292 FDTNAQE

-357 KFVATESQVEMTIDL
+357 KFMAAESQVEMTIDL

-381 DTIASAVDM
+381 DAIATAVDM
-390 VVAENGT
+390 VVVEGGSA
-397 MVYDMMG
+397 VYDIMG
-404 RLRMATNGEIQ
+404 RLRMVSDGDIL
-415 PTALPA
+415 PSALPA
-421 GVYIIKTSNQSKK
+421 GMYIIKTNNQSKK
-434 VIVK
+434 VIIK

>member
-1 MHLLYLCVK
+1 
-10 TSNFA
+10 
-15 VSITIKNFYDM
+15 M
-26 KTQLLSTLVA
+26 KTQLLSVLVA
-36 LMVAASSFA
+36 LIVAVPSFA

-90 QNDFAPSYGPQTN
+90 QNDFAPSYGPQTD
-103 GDSLVMGTTV
+103 GDPLVIGTV

-121 GDPDNAFAVKAGRYS
+121 DDPDNAFAVKAGRYS

-143 EVAKLTVADGAGLA
+143 EVAKLTVADGTGLA

-166 TLYAVGDATMAG
+166 TLYAVGDATVAG

-184 IALSETADNSGIYA
+184 IALSETADNSGIYV

-225 NEPINNSGVYALVE
+225 NEPINNSGVYALAA
-239 LDSTDMKYKVALP
+239 LGSTDMKFKVSLP
-252 QATEFVVEV
+252 QAIEFLVEV
-261 NVVAGTLT
+261 NLTAGTLT
-269 LTALASIYPEKLYIL
+269 LTALEGLYPEKLYIL

-292 LDTNAQE
+292 FDTNAQE

-381 DTIASAVDM
+381 DAIATAVDM
-390 VVAENGT
+390 VVVEGGSA
-397 MVYDMMG
+397 VYDIMG
-404 RLRMATNGEIQ
+404 RLRMVSDGDIL
-415 PTALPA
+415 PSALPA
-421 GVYIIKTSNQSKK
+421 GMYIIKTNNQSKK
-434 VIVK
+434 VILK

>member
-1 MHLLYLCVK
+1 
-10 TSNFA
+10 
-15 VSITIKNFYDM
+15 M
-26 KTQLLSTLVA
+26 KTQLLSVLVG
-36 LMVAASSFA
+36 LIVAVPSFA

-103 GDSLVMGTTV
+103 GDSLVIGTV

-121 GDPDNAFAVKAGRYS
+121 DDPDNAFAVKAGRYS

-143 EVAKLTVADGAGLA
+143 EVAKLTVADGTGLA

-166 TLYAVGDATMAG
+166 TLYAVGDATVAG

-184 IALSETADNSGIYA
+184 IALSETADNSGIYV

-219 YGATVA
+219 YGARVA
-225 NEPINNSGVYALVE
+225 NEPINNAGVYALAA
-239 LDSTDMKYKVALP
+239 LDSTDMKFKVALLH
-252 QATEFVVEV
+252 ATEFVVEV
-261 NVVAGTLT
+261 NVVEGSLT
-269 LTALASIYPEKLYIL
+269 LTALAILYPEKLYIL

-292 LDTNAQE
+292 FDTNAQE

-357 KFVATESQVEMTIDL
+357 KFMAAESQVEMTIDL

-390 VVAENGT
+390 VVVEGGSA
-397 MVYDMMG
+397 VYDIMG
-404 RLRMATNGEIQ
+404 RLRMVSDGDIL
-415 PTALPA
+415 PSALPA
-421 GVYIIKTSNQSKK
+421 GMYIIKTNNQSKK
-434 VIVK
+434 VIIK

>member
-1 MHLLYLCVK
+1 
-10 TSNFA
+10 
-15 VSITIKNFYDM
+15 M

-66 MKPTADGVFEF
+66 MKPVADGIYEF

-84 SLKLIT
+84 SLKFVV
-90 QNDFAPSYGPQTN
+90 QHEFVPSYGPQTN
-103 GDSLVMGTTV
+103 GDLLEFGIV
-113 ELAYRATY
+113 ELTYRASY
-121 GDPDNAFAVKAGRYS
+121 EEPDNAFSVKAGRYA
-136 LVLDLSG
+136 LTLDMSDI
-143 EVAKLTVADGAGLA
+143 VAKLTVADGTGLA

-219 YGATVA
+219 YGASVA
-225 NEPINNSGVYALVE
+225 NAPIDNAGVYALVE

-309 WSGSLVEGEMKFFVD
+309 WSGSLVAGEMKFFVD

-335 ANGTSIAASGEYA
+335 THGTSIAASGEYA

-381 DTIASAVDM
+381 DTIATAVDM
-390 VVAENGT
+390 VVVEGGSA
-397 MVYDMMG
+397 VYDIMG
-404 RLRMATNGEIQ
+404 RLRRVSDGDIL
-415 PTALPA
+415 PSALPA
-421 GVYIIKTSNQSKK
+421 GMYIIKTNNQSKK
-434 VIVK
+434 VILK

>member
-1 MHLLYLCVK
+1 
-10 TSNFA
+10 
-15 VSITIKNFYDM
+15 M
-26 KTQLLSTLVA
+26 KTQLLSVLVA
-36 LMVAASSFA
+36 LIVAVPSFA

-103 GDSLVMGTTV
+103 GDSLVVGTV

-121 GDPDNAFAVKAGRYS
+121 DDPDNAFAVKAGRYS

-143 EVAKLTVADGAGLA
+143 EVAKLTVADGTGLA

-184 IALSETADNSGIYA
+184 IALSETADNSGIYV

-219 YGATVA
+219 YGARVA
-225 NEPINNSGVYALVE
+225 NEPINNAGVYALAA
-239 LDSTDMKYKVALP
+239 LDSKDMKFKVALL

-261 NVVAGTLT
+261 NVVEGSLT
-269 LTALASIYPEKLYIL
+269 LTALAILYPEKLYIL

-292 LDTNAQE
+292 FDTNAQE

-324 KDFSASAYGAV
+324 KDFSSSAYGAV
-335 ANGTSIAASGEYA
+335 THGTSIAASGEYA
-348 IELLGGEDK
+348 LELLGGEDK

-381 DTIASAVDM
+381 DAIATAVDM
-390 VVAENGT
+390 VVVEGGSA
-397 MVYDMMG
+397 VYDIMG
-404 RLRMATNGEIQ
+404 RLRMVSDGDIL
-415 PTALPA
+415 PSALPA
-421 GVYIIKTSNQSKK
+421 GMYIIKTNNQSKK
-434 VIVK
+434 VIIK